1 MKKRFTLMMMVMCF
15 LMSIPLKMMAETVTV
30 HFIDNNGWT
39 KYAAYVYDCTKTT
52 VGSEWVTEKWPGQ
65 EAVATDITYVNNNKV
80 VTWTIEL
87 GSCSLAN
94 ARIILNNGSGG
105 QGNQYP
111 GPNNGGF
118 EVANNQYYNNIGKT
132 DAPSAGGGSTGGGSG
147 SETTY
152 PTITVKSQYNQEKWD
167 DNNNFHFLTTDGKI
181 YTCTLDN
188 VPSGTEAIWFRIVRD
203 GKEYGPQSTKEDL
216 LLTDTYQP
224 IYENGDRAL
233 KIVPTP
239 GKTSYTITYDYE
251 NNQIKYD
258 ASESGG
264 STGSGSTTDDTWAET
279 ENRLKGRV
287 YTKGYYLAGNFF
299 SFSGAKVTY
308 DDAVFKFQRQK
319 NDDEGNAVYMVENP
333 ASLTAHAQ
341 VMRVN
346 EFGKA
351 VKVYGPNKAYDI
363 SYICPKTDMTTDQL
377 DLKGSENLDEGTNYW
392 NITTRNEN
400 ESTYSDG
407 MYEVFITIDKN
418 THEPSKWQFKHIP
431 TKRVAY
437 FISDAKNATALP
449 VYDSRKGVADGFS
462 NRFYG
467 TVNFSADHSYYVIAN
482 YVQDKYHEQLI
493 NYTKD
498 KYKTCK
504 PGVEIVPTTNK
515 LFLLGNGGLDFK
527 DASPNNEFSPNEDP
541 MKPGSYAGSF
551 VAEFNPSN
559 GVWEQTDTKKHLGIR
574 GQVQKRI
581 KGEIITSISMVGDAI
596 PGTLKVDETTGKEV
610 WDYAST
616 AADMTYDETDKCYKT
631 TIITTVEDNGKSKF
645 RFVGNHKQKI
655 NWHEDTKD
663 DAKMKAKTPYTGG
676 GDGHAA
682 TSYDP
687 NKISYTSENANPEED
702 YNIIWNRPAGRWTV
716 RLFFY
721 TYNVDGN
728 DVTDYYYTITENK
741 ELELRDFN
749 DVVYKSLDNKRNIR
763 LRGDYKYF
771 RTWSSAKAWKI
782 SNDVDIFVVDAM
794 NTNEADGTVS
804 FSLKKIS
811 ADETGKDNVIPSN
824 TGVILATKKTAE
836 TIKGGA
842 EVRERA
848 SLTTYNT
855 LVIPIEEY
863 NASAETADYKG
874 TNLLKPLITS
884 QVVPTVEHK
893 AEGDVYN
900 YLFGFGNA
908 NYVGISGYQPNDF
921 LLGFWISNGKLAFF
935 SNSCYLPVTKETA
948 DKLKLGVKY
957 DDFDTSSG
965 AKKIPALFFDF
976 ANVGSTTGINEV
988 VNQSTKLNDGKY
1000 YTLSGQ
1006 QVEKPTAGGIY
1017 IHNGRKFVV
1026 K

>member
-1 MKKRFTLMMMVMCF
+1 
-15 LMSIPLKMMAETVTV
+15 MMAVSVTV
-30 HFIDNNGWT
+30 HFIDKNGWT
-39 KYAAYVYDCTKTT
+39 GYGAYVYDINTNQPISKDYA
-52 VGSEWVTEKWPGQ
+52 WPGKH
-65 EAVATDITYVNNNKV
+65 TDYTISTVNSNKV
-80 VTWTIEL
+80 VTWTIDL
-87 GSCSLAN
+87 GTCSLAN
-94 ARIILNNGSGG
+94 ARIIFNNGSGG

-111 GPNNGGF
+111 GPNKEGF
-118 EVANNQYYNNIGKT
+118 KVANNQYYNNDGKT
-132 DAPSAGGGSTGGGSG
+132 TDPSEGGS
-147 SETTY
+147 SETT
-152 PTITVKSQYNQEKWD
+152 
-167 DNNNFHFLTTDGKI
+167 TTDIYAVSHYNNGGKWEKNDNFIFTSTDKKI
-181 YTCTLDN
+181 YTCTLKD
-188 VPSGTEAIWFRIVRD
+188 VPANEPVYFRIVKND
-203 GKEYGPQSTKEDL
+203 KEWGSNSGENLELTNEYQTIYQVDNSSVSLQIGPSTVQST
-216 LLTDTYQP
+216 
-224 IYENGDRAL
+224 
-233 KIVPTP
+233 
-239 GKTSYTITYDYE
+239 YTITYDSE
-251 NNQIKYD
+251 KNRIKCT
-258 ASESGG
+258 STSGSGTGG
-264 STGSGSTTDDTWAET
+264 SATDDTWAET

-287 YTKGYYLAGNFF
+287 YTQGYYLAGNFF
-299 SFSGAKVTY
+299 SFSGEKVTY
-308 DDAVFKFQRQK
+308 DDAVFKFQQQK
-319 NDDEGNAVYMVENP
+319 NDVDGNAVYMVEIP

-351 VKVYGPNKAYDI
+351 VKVYGPGSASASAYGI
-363 SYICPKTDMTTDQL
+363 SYTWPQTGMTTDLL
-377 DLKGSENLDEGTNYW
+377 DLKGSETLDEGTNYW
-392 NITTRNEN
+392 NIVSRNE
-400 ESTYSDG
+400 SAGVYSDG

-449 VYDSRKGVADGFS
+449 VYDSRKGVTNGFS
-462 NRFYG
+462 NKFYG
-467 TVNFSADHSYYVIAN
+467 TVSFSADHSYYVIAN
-482 YVQDKYHEQLI
+482 YVQDRNNENFI

-504 PGVEIVPTTNK
+504 PDIDIVPTTNK

-559 GVWEQTDTKKHLGIR
+559 GVYEQTDTKKHLGIR

-596 PGTLKVDETTGKEV
+596 PGTLKVDETTDKEV

-616 AADMTYDETDKCYKT
+616 AADMTYDETDKCYKV
-631 TIITTVEDNGKSKF
+631 TIVTTVEDNGQSKF

-663 DAKMKAKTPYTGG
+663 VASMKAKTPYTGG

-716 RLFFY
+716 RLYFY

-741 ELELRDFN
+741 KLELRDFD
-749 DVVYKSLDNKRNIR
+749 DVVYKSLDNHRNIL

-782 SNDVDIFVVDAM
+782 STDVDIFVVD
-794 NTNEADGTVS
+794 NINKEGEDGVK
-804 FSLKKIS
+804 FHLQKIS
-811 ADETGKDNVIPSN
+811 ADANDNVIPSN

-836 TIKGGA
+836 TIAGGA

-855 LVIPIEEY
+855 LVIPMEEY
-863 NASAETADYKG
+863 GASASAADYSG
-874 TNLLKPLITS
+874 TNYLKPLIEA
-884 QVVPTVEHK
+884 QVVPTK
-893 AEGDVYN
+893 KGDNYN
-900 YLFGFGNA
+900 YLFGFYRANKVSKKTYNA
-908 NYVGISGYQPNDF
+908 NDF
-921 LLGFWISNGKLAFF
+921 LLGFWISNGTGAFY
-935 SNSCYLPVTKETA
+935 SNSAYLPIDEATA
-948 DKLKLGVKY
+948 KKMNLGVSY
-957 DDFDTSSG
+957 NDFDLTTG
-965 AKKIPALFFDF
+965 AKKVPGVLFDF
-976 ANVGSTTGINEV
+976 ANVGGTTGINEV